1 MGKYESS
8 IKHIPYP
15 QKCVY
20 DTLSDLSNIERVKDR
35 IPEDKQKDLSFD
47 KDSIAITAPMVGKIA
62 MRIIEREE
70 PKTIKFES
78 VDSPLPFNLWIQLL
92 PDDNDGARMKLTL
105 KADIPLF
112 AMAMVNKPLQEGIEK
127 AADAL
132 AAIPYQ

>member
-1 MGKYESS
+1 M
-8 IKHIPYP
+8 
-15 QKCVY
+15 
-20 DTLSDLSNIERVKDR
+20 KDR

-92 PDDNDGARMKLTL
+92 PDGNDGARMKLTL

>member
-92 PDDNDGARMKLTL
+92 PDGKVGARMTRTFS
-105 KADIPLF
+105 AECAVF
-112 AMAMVNKPLQEGIEK
+112 VMAIVNKSLQDGLEK